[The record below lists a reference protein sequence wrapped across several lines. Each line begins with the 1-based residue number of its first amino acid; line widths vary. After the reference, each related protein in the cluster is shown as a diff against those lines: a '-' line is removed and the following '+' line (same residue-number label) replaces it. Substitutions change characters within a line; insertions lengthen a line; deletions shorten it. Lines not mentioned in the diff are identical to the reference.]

1 MSGKGRGNTIKLVR
15 NNHLIHCYVYKNVA
29 LFKGDT
35 YVYRGLFK
43 RNGGNYN
50 KEHYG
55 YVVTLENM
63 DNVKNEIS
71 KMVSG
76 FIIYKK
82 TNEELE
88 IKTLPTKNL
97 LIDDEIKNVRF
108 YEDAD
113 ANCANN
119 TSDNLTI

>member
-15 NNHLIHCYVYKNVA
+15 NNHLIHCYIYKNLA
-29 LFKGDT
+29 IFKGDT

-55 YVVTLENM
+55 YVVPLDKI

-76 FIIYKK
+76 FIIFKK
-82 TNEELE
+82 GDEELNIDIQKTTTNH
-88 IKTLPTKNL
+88 IK
-97 LIDDEIKNVRF
+97 F
-108 YEDAD
+108 YEDD
-113 ANCANN
+113 DDCYTNN
-119 TSDNLTI
+119 TSDKLII